1 MDLTA
6 GDGLMND
13 RPARTAALAIA
24 GLLALVLF
32 GDGPVL
38 SGQQP
43 NQADDGYVFV
53 LRLNDEQIEILKK
66 GQALASPIDP
76 KNRGLFSS
84 VRLEYEPTPGAP
96 DPRSGATFNLPGM
109 QNSAP
114 SFNGGNTQSGF
125 SPIATA
131 GNQFLG
137 PPLPQ
142 GWQPPRQDF
151 SSSGSLFNGNTV
163 GGSNTGSSGMVP
175 PVPRTQFGNGS
186 PVNTFGNGV
195 SPNQGSSGFP
205 GQGNNP
211 STNTPSGSGGI
222 FPGAGNPPG
231 VPQSQPGNFQDTRAN
246 PAFDPNSYARNQ
258 GFGNSPSLLT
268 PNIPSRS
275 GSFQDYDNPQNGVG
289 GTVAG
294 QAGISGS
301 APASQGSLL
310 DRMQNQ
316 VTQSILRYP
325 ESYRTDTT
333 YPSTAN
339 TWSDYGGRNL
349 LASTRDTLA
358 STRQLPMAAIP
369 GAANDPALSA
379 FRDTAT
385 PTAALEDANRKNA
398 FLFFW
403 LLCSIG
409 LNIYL
414 GWISRGFYVRYR
426 ELAEELRE
434 TFSTV

>member
-1 MDLTA
+1 
-6 GDGLMND
+6 MND
-13 RPARTAALAIA
+13 RPARMAAIA
-24 GLLALVLF
+24 GTLALVLLLL

-38 SGQQP
+38 SAQQP

-53 LRLNDEQIEILKK
+53 LKLNDEQIEMLKK
-66 GQALASPIDP
+66 GQALASFIDP

-96 DPRSGATFNLPGM
+96 DPRTGASFNLPGM
-109 QNSAP
+109 QSTPP
-114 SFNGGNTQSGF
+114 SFSGGNTQSGF

-137 PPLPQ
+137 PQLPQ
-142 GWQPPRQDF
+142 GWQPPRQNF
-151 SSSGSLFNGNTV
+151 SATGPLFNGNTA

-175 PVPRTQFGNGS
+175 PVPRTQFGNS
-186 PVNTFGNGV
+186 STVNTFGNGV
-195 SPNQGSSGFP
+195 SPNQGSSGFS
-205 GQGNNP
+205 GQGNTP
-211 STNTPSGSGGI
+211 STNTPSGSGGV
-222 FPGAGNPPG
+222 FPGAGNPAG
-231 VPQSQPGNFQDTRAN
+231 IPQSQPGNFQDTRTQ
-246 PAFDPNSYARNQ
+246 PAIDANSYARNQ
-258 GFGNSPSLLT
+258 GFNNNPSLLT

-275 GSFQDYDNPQNGVG
+275 GTFQDYDNPQNGVAG
-289 GTVAG
+289 MVAG
-294 QAGISGS
+294 QGSNSGS
-301 APASQGSLL
+301 ATTPQGNLL

-316 VTQSILRYP
+316 VTQSVLMYP
-325 ESYRTDTT
+325 GSYRSDYP

-339 TWSDYGGRNL
+339 AWSDYGGRNL
-349 LASTRDTLA
+349 LASARDTLA

-369 GAANDPALSA
+369 GATSDPAISA